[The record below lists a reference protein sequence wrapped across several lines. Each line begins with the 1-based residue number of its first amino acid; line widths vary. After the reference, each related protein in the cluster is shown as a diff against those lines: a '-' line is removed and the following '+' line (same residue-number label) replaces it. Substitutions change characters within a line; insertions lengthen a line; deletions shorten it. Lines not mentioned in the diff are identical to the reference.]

1 MHDLSY
7 MCLCKSVFVQIFQV
21 MELLLEDKIKLI
33 DLILRLME
41 GASGQKLL
49 KEDGAQDEVAIDK

>member
-1 MHDLSY
+1 